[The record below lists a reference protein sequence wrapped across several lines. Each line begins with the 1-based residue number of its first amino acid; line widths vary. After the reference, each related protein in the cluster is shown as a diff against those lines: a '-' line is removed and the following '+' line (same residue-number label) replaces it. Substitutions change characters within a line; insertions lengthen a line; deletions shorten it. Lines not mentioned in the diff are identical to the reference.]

1 MKTKFHMVF
10 IKTIE
15 GSSYETYPLI
25 IFVVAFILFANGAF
39 ADFMTGKDLLRNISK
54 GISDD
59 KNDLRDYAMAWGYII
74 GVCDAYNEINFFVPD
89 KLTREQIRD
98 IAVKYLKENPEILDK
113 PADLILSEAF
123 HKAFGKKKK

>member
-1 MKTKFHMVF
+1 MKRIH
-10 IKTIE
+10 I
-15 GSSYETYPLI
+15 I
-25 IFVVAFILFANGAF
+25 IFIAAFMLFANGAL

-54 GISDD
+54 GNSEN

-74 GVCDAYNEINFFVPD
+74 GVCDSYNEINFFVPG

-98 IAVKYLKENPEILDK
+98 IAVKYLKENPGILDK

-123 HKAFGKKKK
+123 NKAFGKKKE